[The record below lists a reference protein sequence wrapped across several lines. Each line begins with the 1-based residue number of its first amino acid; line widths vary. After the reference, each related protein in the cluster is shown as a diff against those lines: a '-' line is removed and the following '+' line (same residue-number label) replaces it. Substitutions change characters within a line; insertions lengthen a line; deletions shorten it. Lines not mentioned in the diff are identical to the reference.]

1 MARLSDNQ
9 IRDITRLL
17 EEGKPLPDKY
27 RFLLFGDDRE
37 VELVWNGKSHDVTNI
52 VLPFQTI
59 EHVDEPRSERDV
71 KAQPDLFDLA
81 TGRQLKGWTNKLIWG
96 DNKFILS
103 SLRNGPLR
111 EEIEKNGGIKLIYI
125 DPPFD
130 VGADFTMDVQ
140 IGEETIEKEPN
151 VLEEVAYRDTWAKG
165 EDSFLSMIHERVVL
179 MKDLL
184 SSCGS
189 IYVHCDWRLVGVLR
203 SVMDEVFGKENFLN
217 QIVWKR
223 RGGNASTKSNK
234 LENAVD
240 YLLHYQKS
248 ESFVQ
253 NFQYTNAGSEDYIA
267 NNFTHS
273 DPDGRRYRLSPLNN
287 PAPRPTLR
295 YEFMGHKPHPNGWS
309 VSKPVLQKMFEENKL
324 VFPKKKGG
332 RVNRKQYLDE
342 WKGYAID
349 SLWTDIPPVAPSGK
363 ERLDYPTQKP
373 IALIERILKS
383 SSNPGDLVC
392 DFFVGSGT
400 TAAVAEKLG
409 RKWICSDLGKFSIH
423 TARKRLISV
432 QRELKKENNNYRA
445 FEVLNLGKYERE
457 FFVSGLSELDEKS
470 AQHVKNNRE
479 LAFNALILQAYQ
491 AESVSGF
498 RTFRGKKNNR
508 LIAIGPVNMPVSR
521 LFAEQVVTECVEK
534 GITKADLLAFEFE
547 MGLFPSIQDE
557 ASNKGVDL
565 VLKQIPKEVFDKR
578 AVDRGEAKFH
588 DVAYID
594 VKAHI
599 EGNSIAIE
607 LTNYSV
613 FYTQGITSL
622 TEESLKRGKS
632 LVVVE
637 NGQVLKISKDKDGIT
652 NPREILTKQWSDW
665 VDYWSIDFDY
675 ESKKEII
682 YERDPNTGED
692 IPKWTGSY
700 IFENEWQSF
709 RTRQDRSLELKSVPF
724 ETASGRRKIAV
735 KVVDIFGNDTMKVI
749 DMTIGGKI

>member
-1 MARLSDNQ
+1 MKLDDNE

-17 EEGKPLPDKY
+17 EEGKPLPEKY
-27 RFLLFGDDRE
+27 RFSLFGDDRE
-37 VELVWNGKSHDVTNI
+37 VELVWNGKSGDVTNV

-59 EHVDEPRSERDV
+59 EHIDEPRPEQEVS
-71 KAQPDLFDLA
+71 AQPDLFDLA
-81 TGRQLKGWTNKLIWG
+81 TGRQMKGWTNKLIWG

-103 SLRNGPLR
+103 SLKNGPLR
-111 EEIEKNGGIKLIYI
+111 EEIEANGGIKLIYI

-130 VGADFTMDVQ
+130 VGEDFSMDVE
-140 IGEETIEKEPN
+140 IGEEKFSKTAS
-151 VLEEVAYRDTWAKG
+151 VLEEVAYRDTWGKG
-165 EDSFLSMIHERVVL
+165 TDSFIQMIYERLVL
-179 MKDLL
+179 LRDLL
-184 SSCGS
+184 ATDGS
-189 IYVHCDWRLVGVLR
+189 IFVHCDWRQNSNMRVVL
-203 SVMDEVFGKENFLN
+203 DEVFGEQNFRN
-217 QIVWKR
+217 EIIWRRSNPKSNITVNFPIVTDTILR
-223 RGGNASTKSNK
+223 YTKS
-234 LENAVD
+234 D
-240 YLLHYQKS
+240 
-248 ESFVQ
+248 SFTYKQ
-253 NFQYTNAGSEDYIA
+253 IYGEHSDDYIKTA
-267 NNFTHS
+267 YSNKDERGYFQLLPLLNPS
-273 DPDGRRYRLSPLNN
+273 DN
-287 PAPRPTLR
+287 RPNLT
-295 YEFMGHKPHPNGWS
+295 YEFMGVTRVWRWTKDRM
-309 VSKPVLQKMFEENKL
+309 QKA
-324 VFPKKKGG
+324 
-332 RVNRKQYLDE
+332 LDE
-342 WKGYAID
+342 GLLVQKNPNSPPRYKKYLEDSKGRTITN
-349 SLWTDIPPVAPSGK
+349 LWDDISSQLGK
-363 ERLDYPTQKP
+363 NELGYPTQKP
-373 IALIERILKS
+373 HSLLERIIKS
-383 SSNPGDLVC
+383 CTFEEDIVC

-400 TAAVAEKLG
+400 TAAVAERLG

-423 TARKRLISV
+423 TARKRLIGV
-432 QRELKKENNNYRA
+432 QRELKKENKNYRA

-470 AQHVKNNRE
+470 EQQFENNRE
-479 LAFNALILQAYQ
+479 LAFNSLILQAYQ

-508 LIAIGPVNMPVSR
+508 VIAIGPVNMPVSR

-565 VLKQIPKEVFDKR
+565 VLKHIPKEVFDKR
-578 AVDRGEAKFH
+578 AVERGEAKFH

-599 EGNSIAIE
+599 DGNAIAIE

-622 TEESLKRGKS
+622 TQENLKSGKS
-632 LVVVE
+632 RVVVE
-637 NGQVLKISKDKDGIT
+637 NGQVIKISKDKDGIT

-665 VDYWSIDFDY
+665 VDYWSIDFDF

-682 YERDPNTGED
+682 YERDPNTEED
-692 IPKWTGSY
+692 VPKWTGSY

-724 ETASGRRKIAV
+724 ETASGRRKVAV

-749 DMTIGGKI
+749 DVTIGGRI